1 MTKNKQSLASM
12 KYDKANVK
20 WINLKL
26 NKNTDVDI
34 LNYLENITN
43 KQGYIK
49 KLIRKDME
57 KNSK

>member
-34 LNYLENITN
+34 LNYLENITI